1 MKWTPQD
8 RAVLKTLSKTQSDAD
23 LSVFFG
29 VSQPAIR
36 RARQRFAPD
45 SVTRR
50 ERLAVCEAVKVP
62 EVFPMDH
69 NGETVWIGPDGLPR
83 KWNGHE
89 WAVCTSPGPIGQVG
103 PIGCSGA
110 ETSGYIDAEVV
121 GPAGAVGP
129 VGGCCGGCPVGEPG
143 EPGPAGS
150 DVDPLIEKAKTV
162 PTEFGHIPLD
172 VFDGDAWTKIG
183 LVSDTHLCCREERL
197 DALNAQY
204 DLFVREGVRDV
215 FHAGNIVD
223 GYLPRINGASVLETS
238 IDGQAL
244 YCAHHYP
251 VRAGITTH
259 FITGDDHEGWWQKEG
274 FNFGAY
280 LQMVAERLGRKDLK
294 YIGHVEA
301 DVELRCGEFVN
312 RMKIQHPGGGSA
324 YARSYKGQKMVESFQ
339 GGEKPA
345 ILVQGHYHVS
355 GYSFDRNVHIVGM
368 PGFKDQDMFTRKQH
382 LRCEIGGVILE
393 FKMSSVTG
401 AITRIR
407 PEYNMFFD
415 RGFYK
420 KFLPS
425 DGVLR
430 GDPTVVKCGK

>member
-1 MKWTPQD
+1 MNRRPWTAEDISLVSDPSHTHQFCAVALD
-8 RAVLKTLSKTQSDAD
+8 RSEA
-23 LSVFFG
+23 
-29 VSQPAIR
+29 AIR
-36 RARQRFAPD
+36 GQRQRLA
-45 SVTRR
+45 RAAALEA
-50 ERLAVCEAVKVP
+50 ERMKDPAYAAGKALSAQLMSKVGDAISKGSPWNTIVEGGAWTTSNVNAENPTAVCA
-62 EVFPMDH
+62 
-69 NGETVWIGPDGLPR
+69 TT
-83 KWNGHE
+83 
-89 WAVCTSPGPIGQVG
+89 A
-103 PIGCSGA
+103 
-110 ETSGYIDAEVV
+110 
-121 GPAGAVGP
+121 PA
-129 VGGCCGGCPVGEPG
+129 
-143 EPGPAGS
+143 
-150 DVDPLIEKAKTV
+150 VDPLIEAAKTI
-162 PTEFGHIPLD
+162 PAEFGNIPLD

-197 DALNAQY
+197 DALHAQY
-204 DLFVREGVRDV
+204 DLFQREGVKDV

-223 GYLPRINGASVLETS
+223 GYIPRINGASVIETS

-244 YCAHHYP
+244 YCARNYP
-251 VRAGITTH
+251 QRDGITTH

-280 LQMVAERLGRKDLK
+280 LQMVCERLQRFDMK

-301 DVELRCGEFVN
+301 DVELKCGEFIN

-393 FKMSSVTG
+393 FKMSSQTG

-407 PEYNMFFD
+407 PEFNMFFD

-425 DGVLR
+425 DSMLR
-430 GDPTVVKCGK
+430 GAPKTIITGK

>member
-1 MKWTPQD
+1 MSGMTDKALAQT
-8 RAVLKTLSKTQSDAD
+8 
-23 LSVFFG
+23 FG
-29 VSQPAIR
+29 VSEPAIR
-36 RARQRFAPD
+36 RARQRFAPE
-45 SVTRR
+45 SVKTRVAADKKHGFDTVYCD
-50 ERLAVCEAVKVP
+50 AVSNP
-62 EVFPMDH
+62 T
-69 NGETVWIGPDGLPR
+69 GENT
-83 KWNGHE
+83 
-89 WAVCTSPGPIGQVG
+89 ATQVN
-103 PIGCSGA
+103 PA
-110 ETSGYIDAEVV
+110 WIDAEVTSETV
-121 GPAGAVGP
+121 GPLGQTGP
-129 VGGCCGGCPVGEPG
+129 VGGPG
-143 EPGPAGS
+143 DPGAPGPC
-150 DVDPLIEKAKTV
+150 PLMEAAKEI
-162 PTEFGHIPLD
+162 PTEFGKIPLD
-172 VFDGDAWTKIG
+172 IFDGDAWTKIG
-183 LVSDTHLCCREERL
+183 LVSDTHLACREERL
-197 DALNAQY
+197 DALHAQY
-204 DLFVREGVRDV
+204 DLFVREGVKDV

-223 GYLPRINGASVLETS
+223 GYVPRINGASVIETS
-238 IDGQAL
+238 IDGQAM
-244 YCAHHYP
+244 YCARQYP
-251 VRAGITTH
+251 QRDGITTH

-280 LQMVAERLGRKDLK
+280 LQMVCERMGRTDMK

-301 DVELRCGEFVN
+301 DVELTCGEFVN

-355 GYSFDRNVHIVGM
+355 GYSFDRNVHIIGM

-393 FKMSSVTG
+393 FKMSSTTG

-407 PEYNMFFD
+407 PEFNMFFD

-430 GDPTVVKCGK
+430 GQPKSIITGNGQ